1 MTKAF
6 VFSGQGSQYVGMG
19 KDLYENY
26 PVFRDIVEQANHVLK
41 RNLRTIVFEGPED
54 VLTMTNNAQPA
65 LLTMDYGIYAILEE
79 IGLAEG
85 VKFVAGHSLGEY
97 PALVAA
103 GVLSFE
109 DALYIV
115 NKRSE
120 LMAVAGEE
128 EPGTMAAIMGLDMHL
143 IASICEGHEID
154 VANFNYAD
162 QIVISGKVDNVLKA
176 MEACKTHGAKRA
188 VQLNVSGAFHSRLM
202 QNSGATLAET
212 IMQVPFN
219 APKIPVVMNVIGEPV
234 KDPDLIRRYLIAQVS
249 SPVKWLH
256 SMQYMV
262 NHGVT
267 RFIECGPKNVLSGM
281 VRRIDGNVEAFSTDT
296 ISTIKSLAEVLV

>member
-1 MTKAF
+1 MCKAY
-6 VFSGQGSQYVGMG
+6 VFPGQGSQYVGMG

-26 PVFRDIVEQANHVLK
+26 PVFREIVEQANHVLK

-65 LLTMDYGIYAILEE
+65 LLTMDYGIFAILEE
-79 IGLAEG
+79 MGLTEG
-85 VKFVAGHSLGEY
+85 IKFVAGHSLGEY
-97 PALVAA
+97 AALVAS

-109 DALYIV
+109 DALFIV

-219 APKIPVVMNVIGEPV
+219 APKIPIVMNVTGEPV

-262 NHGVT
+262 SHGVT
-267 RFIECGPKNVLSGM
+267 RFIESGPKNVLSGM
-281 VRRIDGNVEAFSTDT
+281 VRRIDGNVESFSTDT
-296 ISTIKSLAEVLV
+296 ITTIKSLAEVLV